1 MALDP
6 VVNFFRSTIAT
17 LPLNSGTT
25 TMVLASG
32 DGNKLPNPSV
42 DGAFNLVVYNP
53 SDPFVAP
60 EIVRCTART
69 SDTLTI
75 SRGQEGTS
83 DATKAAGIAWTVELV
98 PTAKT
103 IQDIDS
109 KKVEKT
115 GDTMTGT
122 LTATKLI
129 PSGNVT
135 AGNGMYLPAANT
147 VAFSTNGA
155 ERVRVNA
162 DGNMGIGTNNPTRR
176 LTIAGQGAF
185 LATTGASINLNNTT
199 TGRGALIDF
208 DNDNFLNLWP
218 SAATSGHRFFT
229 GDGTG
234 TERLRITSAGD
245 VGIGNTAPASKLHVT
260 GLTRSTSGINFNAS
274 GGSTLSSYEEGT
286 WTPTIVYSISDGNL
300 SYVGRGAR
308 YTRIGRVVHVH
319 GVITFTESTASGN
332 VSIGAL
338 PFQAT
343 TTVAYSVG
351 SFWVSNFTGISG
363 QVQALIG
370 NDVPANEVALS
381 YGSTGT
387 RVNITESNTGNN
399 STIAFSITYTV

>member
-42 DGAFNLVVYNP
+42 DGAFNLVVYDP

-75 SRGQEGTS
+75 LRGQEGTS

-155 ERVRVNA
+155 ERMRLASTGGLGIGIAPIDLLTVFGTNPSVAVFADSTTGQSDLFFRDADGASGRVRYLHASDSMTFFTNGAERVRV
-162 DGNMGIGTNNPTRR
+162 D
-176 LTIAGQGAF
+176 
-185 LATTGASINLNNTT
+185 
-199 TGRGALIDF
+199 
-208 DNDNFLNLWP
+208 
-218 SAATSGHRFFT
+218 
-229 GDGTG
+229 
-234 TERLRITSAGD
+234 
-245 VGIGNTAPASKLHVT
+245 
-260 GLTRSTSGINFNAS
+260 
-274 GGSTLSSYEEGT
+274 
-286 WTPTIVYSISDGNL
+286 
-300 SYVGRGAR
+300 
-308 YTRIGRVVHVH
+308 
-319 GVITFTESTASGN
+319 ASGN
-332 VSIGAL
+332 VGIGTTDQFGGGAKVIGIANATTVPTTNPTGGGVLYVEGGAL
-338 PFQAT
+338 KFRGSSG
-343 TTVAYSVG
+343 TV
-351 SFWVSNFTGISG
+351 T
-363 QVQALIG
+363 
-370 NDVPANEVALS
+370 
-381 YGSTGT
+381 
-387 RVNITESNTGNN
+387 
-399 STIAFSITYTV
+399 TIANA

>member
-32 DGNKLPNPSV
+32 DGNKLPDPAV
-42 DGAFNLVVYNP
+42 DGAFNLVVYDP

-135 AGNGMYLPAANT
+135 AGNGMYLPTTNT
-147 VAFSTNGA
+147 LAFSTNGA

-162 DGNMGIGTNNPTRR
+162 
-176 LTIAGQGAF
+176 
-185 LATTGASINLNNTT
+185 S
-199 TGRGALIDF
+199 
-208 DNDNFLNLWP
+208 
-218 SAATSGHRFFT
+218 
-229 GDGTG
+229 
-234 TERLRITSAGD
+234 GD
-245 VGIGNTAPASKLHVT
+245 VGIGTTAPASKLHVT

-274 GGSTLSSYEEGT
+274 GGSTLDSYEEGT
-286 WTPTIVYSISDGNL
+286 WTPVYIGATTAGTASYSIQTG
-300 SYVGRGAR
+300 SYTRVGRQVTVQFYITWSGGTGTGAGR
-308 YTRIGRVVHVH
+308 ITGLPFTSANVNNRVYFNTGIFSNYTL
-319 GVITFTESTASGN
+319 TASN
-332 VSIGAL
+332 VG
-338 PFQAT
+338 
-343 TTVAYSVG
+343 Y
-351 SFWVSNFTGISG
+351 
-363 QVQALIG
+363 
-370 NDVPANEVALS
+370 
-381 YGSTGT
+381 
-387 RVNITESNTGNN
+387 
-399 STIAFSITYTV
+399 FSIVPNTSFIGVDQYPVGGGAATNTAYDAAGSLGCIFSYFV